1 MPWYRALA
9 LMFNGR
15 TLQITDEDGH
25 PIVDDSFLILVN
37 AAADGVEFKLPAT
50 PAGTAWTQVLDTENI
65 EDPFAAAEIGEKV
78 ILGGRSLRVFRDS
91 GR

>member
-1 MPWYRALA
+1 
-9 LMFNGR
+9 
-15 TLQITDEDGH
+15 
-25 PIVDDSFLILVN
+25 
-37 AAADGVEFKLPAT
+37 
-50 PAGTAWTQVLDTENI
+50 VLDTENI